1 MYHIYHT
8 EGIILASVPTGE
20 SDRFFH
26 ILTPDLGLIPV
37 VARGSRA
44 LASKLR
50 YHLVEYGHVGLDLV
64 RGKDVWTLTGVLP
77 MEDARPLTS
86 IGHTGMRRL
95 SVFARRLIHGEG
107 TLLDVYTDTLAFR
120 HMMEDVQDTGVAESI
135 FLAFQIRF
143 LASLGYASPDE
154 VLTSIVATPFDTD
167 IVGIIKLHHVRIRSI
182 IDDVL
187 KETHL

>member
-8 EGIILASVPTGE
+8 EGIILASTATGE
-20 SDRFFH
+20 SDRFFQ

-77 MEDARPLTS
+77 MKDARPLTS

-95 SVFARRLIHGEG
+95 SVFVRRLIHGEG
-107 TLLDVYTDTLAFR
+107 MLLNVYTDVLTFR
-120 HMMEDVQDTGVAESI
+120 RMMEDIHDASVVESI
-135 FLAFQIRF
+135 FLAFQIRL

-154 VLTSIVATPFDTD
+154 ILTSIVAAPFDRD
-167 IVGIIKLHHVRIRSI
+167 IAQVIASHHTHVRSI
-182 IDDVL
+182 MNSIL

>member
-77 MEDARPLTS
+77 MEDTCPDVRTYRVMADASAFL
-86 IGHTGMRRL
+86 
-95 SVFARRLIHGEG
+95 RRLIHGSVA
-107 TLLDVYTDTLAFR
+107 LPDMYTDVRTLRTLASKVSEKNIDALLLVFR
-120 HMMEDVQDTGVAESI
+120 VRT
-135 FLAFQIRF
+135 LAT
-143 LASLGYASPDE
+143 LGYGASDE
-154 VLTSIVATPFDTD
+154 LLTPLIVSPLNEEVVQMTAAHAPF
-167 IVGIIKLHHVRIRSI
+167 IREAIRIALADS
-182 IDDVL
+182 
-187 KETHL
+187 HL